1 MAETTE
7 LILGESARTL
17 DDRYRVS
24 LPSVLVDQLAADEGA
39 CILAKEQYGCLSLWN
54 ADAWQAKQDEGV
66 ALVASTIQAGRLE
79 GRLLEVQLLGRLL
92 STRQTQIKLAGRG
105 RIVLPEGFRE
115 FLAVEPGGTVMII
128 GAAVCIEI
136 WNPERWQ
143 QHIAEQMPEFRQVF
157 DQLSA

>member
-1 MAETTE
+1 VAETTE
-7 LILGESARTL
+7 LILGENARTL

-24 LPSVLVDQLAADEGA
+24 LPSELVDQLAADKGA

-66 ALVASTIQAGRLE
+66 ALVASKIQAGRLE

-136 WNPERWQ
+136 WHPERWQ